1 MNFYFRYHLEQPHSL
16 FEIDTNS
23 GWIKVFNELDA
34 EKELSHE
41 LKVKAE
47 DGNGLSALATVRIHV
62 QDVNDN
68 PHQFTQLH
76 YNAAVNEGAL
86 PGTNVQNI
94 LKCSKN
100 VQKCPKCSKMLTA
113 TLTNSLSCTTMML
126 SMREHY
132 QVRMSR
138 AGDFCGHCNPSKW
151 EADI

>member
-1 MNFYFRYHLEQPHSL
+1 MNFRYHLEQPHSL

-34 EKELSHE
+34 EKEVSHE

-47 DGNGLSALATVRIHV
+47 DGNGLSALATVRINV

-86 PGTNVQNI
+86 PG
-94 LKCSKN
+94 KN
-100 VQKCPKCSKMLTA
+100 VQKYFKMFKKMSKNA
-113 TLTNSLSCTTMML
+113 QNVQDVS
-126 SMREHY
+126 
-132 QVRMSR
+132 
-138 AGDFCGHCNPSKW
+138 DNPHQFTQLH
-151 EADI
+151 

>member
-1 MNFYFRYHLEQPHSL
+1 MEQPHSL

-34 EKELSHE
+34 EKEVSHE

-86 PGTNVQNI
+86 PG
-94 LKCSKN
+94 KN
-100 VQKCPKCSKMLTA
+100 VQKYFKMFKKCPKMPKMFKMPAHSVALK
-113 TLTNSLSCTTMML
+113 C
-126 SMREHY
+126 
-132 QVRMSR
+132 
-138 AGDFCGHCNPSKW
+138 HCQ
-151 EADI
+151 

>member
-1 MNFYFRYHLEQPHSL
+1 MEVSINFYFRYHLEQPHSL

-34 EKELSHE
+34 EKEVSHE

-86 PGTNVQNI
+86 PG
-94 LKCSKN
+94 KN
-100 VQKCPKCSKMLTA
+100 VQKYFKMFKKMSKNAQMSKLLLT
-113 TLTNSLSCTTMML
+113 TLASSLSCTTMIL
-126 SMREHY
+126 SMREHC
-132 QVRMSR
+132 QV
-138 AGDFCGHCNPSKW
+138 
-151 EADI
+151 

>member
-34 EKELSHE
+34 EKEVSHE

-86 PGTNVQNI
+86 PG
-94 LKCSKN
+94 KN
-100 VQKCPKCSKMLTA
+100 VQKYFKMFKKMSKNAQMSKLLLT
-113 TLTNSLSCTTMML
+113 TLTDSLSCTTMIL
-126 SMREHY
+126 SMREHC
-132 QVRMSR
+132 QV
-138 AGDFCGHCNPSKW
+138 
-151 EADI
+151 

>member
-34 EKELSHE
+34 EKEVSHE

-86 PGTNVQNI
+86 PG
-94 LKCSKN
+94 KN
-100 VQKCPKCSKMLTA
+100 VQKYFKIFKKMSKNDQMSKLLLT
-113 TLTNSLSCTTMML
+113 TLTGSLSCTTMIL
-126 SMREHY
+126 SMREHC
-132 QVRMSR
+132 QV
-138 AGDFCGHCNPSKW
+138 
-151 EADI
+151 

>member
-34 EKELSHE
+34 EKEVSHE

-86 PGTNVQNI
+86 PG
-94 LKCSKN
+94 KN
-100 VQKCPKCSKMLTA
+100 VQKYFKMFKKCPKTS
-113 TLTNSLSCTTMML
+113 SLSCTKMPL
-126 SMREHY
+126 SMSEHC
-132 QVRMSR
+132 QVCIIKILQKNSI
-138 AGDFCGHCNPSKW
+138 P
-151 EADI
+151 IV

>member
-34 EKELSHE
+34 EKEVSHE

-86 PGTNVQNI
+86 PG
-94 LKCSKN
+94 KN
-100 VQKCPKCSKMLTA
+100 VQKYFKMFKNFRKMPKIFKMLVT
-113 TLTNSLSCTTMML
+113 TLTSSLSCTKMPL
-126 SMREHY
+126 SMSKHC
-132 QVRMSR
+132 QV
-138 AGDFCGHCNPSKW
+138 
-151 EADI
+151 

>member
-1 MNFYFRYHLEQPHSL
+1 MKPLMTGNINEFLNFRYHLEQPHSL

-34 EKELSHE
+34 EKEVSHE

-86 PGTNVQNI
+86 PG
-94 LKCSKN
+94 KN
-100 VQKCPKCSKMLTA
+100 VQKYFKMFKKCPKMPKMFKMPAHSVALK
-113 TLTNSLSCTTMML
+113 C
-126 SMREHY
+126 
-132 QVRMSR
+132 
-138 AGDFCGHCNPSKW
+138 HCQ
-151 EADI
+151 